1 LLDFV
6 GTEKIPSYFFPIY
19 PATIHRTS
27 CKNQKL
33 LLGLVV
39 GRQEIVFIYSVS
51 CSQEVYNTKS
61 CLKGIGWWEVGET
74 IHSLAVHH
82 SIINSFGI
90 SLKIAK
96 SQKPKN

>member
-1 LLDFV
+1 
-6 GTEKIPSYFFPIY
+6 
-19 PATIHRTS
+19 
-27 CKNQKL
+27 

-82 SIINSFGI
+82 SIINSFCI
-90 SLKIAK
+90 SSKVAK
-96 SQKPKN
+96 SQKSKS

>member
-1 LLDFV
+1 
-6 GTEKIPSYFFPIY
+6 
-19 PATIHRTS
+19 
-27 CKNQKL
+27 

-74 IHSLAVHH
+74 IHSLAVYH

-96 SQKPKN
+96 SQKPKNYRLLFIQLGWTKKTIPQLSNHS